1 MKIEITSNNG
11 KYAVER
17 KSFDAETA
25 FDDFLN
31 LLFISG
37 VDIKELETIIKIGN
51 ERFKKNHKTNESK
64 TIQSSSH
71 L

>member
-37 VDIKELETIIKIGN
+37 VDIKELEEIIKIGN
-51 ERFKKNHKTNESK
+51 ERFKNNHKTNESK
-64 TIQSSSH
+64 TIQNSSH